1 MASDAGVKPGS
12 RWWLT
17 AIMGVLLLVPGPI
30 FVYQYIDEKERQ
42 GGTFRMQWLAVIF
55 YDMFGKLGVTL
66 LVAVVGI
73 GVLIAAVLEFRK
85 SRRTA

>member
-1 MASDAGVKPGS
+1 MARDAEVKPGS
-12 RWWLT
+12 KWWLT
-17 AIMGVLLLVPGPI
+17 AVMGVLLLVPGSI

-42 GGTFRMQWLAVIF
+42 AGTVRMHWLAIFF

-66 LVAVVGI
+66 LVAVVGV
-73 GVLIAAVLEFRK
+73 GVLIAAGLEFRK